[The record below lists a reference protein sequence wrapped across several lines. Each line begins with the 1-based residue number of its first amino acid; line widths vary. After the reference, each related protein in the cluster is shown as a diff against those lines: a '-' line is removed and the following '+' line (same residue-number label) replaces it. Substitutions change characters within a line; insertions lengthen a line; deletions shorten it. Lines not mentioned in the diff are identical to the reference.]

1 MNIQFNNEFLSI
13 NNHIKCKSMNIKG
26 FLFYKLSIYI
36 ITNNV
41 GNIFL
46 KIHKDYNVSKLENSR
61 WRRMPSLCTI
71 DVIDIL

>member
-1 MNIQFNNEFLSI
+1 M
-13 NNHIKCKSMNIKG
+13 KNIKG